1 MASQEVLKRPE
12 QLGSM
17 LHSTIVESLV
27 NVVDDHAPNGLAS
40 VRLMQEVPCQSGRG
54 DFGDMLMLANCGN
67 LILVQTTKVNAIL
80 QRNHGYAP
88 GGF

>member
-1 MASQEVLKRPE
+1 
-12 QLGSM
+12 M

-27 NVVDDHAPNGLAS
+27 DVIDDHAPNGLAA
-40 VRLMQEVPCQSGRG
+40 VRLMQEVARQSGRG
-54 DFGDMLMLANCGN
+54 DFGDMLMLADRGN

-80 QRNHGYAP
+80 QRNHAYTP